1 MRSCRQDRLHW
12 RLGVAVL
19 LAVLPAAAGSQD
31 SAFAPGERTFSSGY
45 RFVEM
50 SGEELFVNVCQGCHM
65 GDGAGAVGAGSYPSL
80 AADANLGAG
89 GYPVYLVLHGRRGM
103 PPFAGMMSDDQVAA
117 VVNYLRT
124 HLGNNFQD
132 MVTAKDVKDARQ

>member
-1 MRSCRQDRLHW
+1 
-12 RLGVAVL
+12 
-19 LAVLPAAAGSQD
+19 
-31 SAFAPGERTFSSGY
+31 
-45 RFVEM
+45 M

-80 AADANLGAG
+80 AANANLGAG